1 MTSPD
6 QEAHA
11 SHAEP
16 AVQASPLVSEA
27 EYGNGGTE
35 DSALE
40 RETMR
45 KVGWRLMP
53 YVFGLFFVS
62 IVDRG
67 NLGFAALSMNRQL
80 HLSGQMFGIGVGL
93 FFLTFAAFMVP
104 TNLAIARFGAR
115 TVLPR
120 IAIVWGATTM
130 LMAFVQGA
138 YSFYALRALLGIA
151 EAGIAPGLLLYLSYW
166 FPSAYRA
173 RNNAIF
179 IYAVPASYMLT
190 AIISGWILELN
201 GVYGV
206 PGWKWLFLLEGL
218 PAIVLGVAGL
228 RILTSSPAQA
238 RWLSDAQRR
247 WLQNRLERDA
257 VLSVAA
263 RKAVQSATL
272 REVVMHPLVL
282 LLSAINTGIFAGLA
296 TLSTWLPQIVHS
308 FGWSP
313 HLLGPVVAIPPAAG
327 VVGLFF
333 VSRRSDRRG
342 ERIKHLNAMLLLAVA
357 GYALVAF
364 SPMPASIL
372 IGFCLANIGVYSA
385 MAVFWAIPQT
395 YLPRNMAAAGIGT
408 ISAAGSV
415 AGFAV
420 TILIGHVQDATH
432 SLTSCFSIVIVVLLI
447 ASGVL
452 TLIGK
457 RLRQVPPHD
466 GEAVLA
472 PH

>member
-1 MTSPD
+1 
-6 QEAHA
+6 
-11 SHAEP
+11 
-16 AVQASPLVSEA
+16 
-27 EYGNGGTE
+27 
-35 DSALE
+35 
-40 RETMR
+40 
-45 KVGWRLMP
+45 
-53 YVFGLFFVS
+53 
-62 IVDRG
+62 
-67 NLGFAALSMNRQL
+67 
-80 HLSGQMFGIGVGL
+80 
-93 FFLTFAAFMVP
+93 
-104 TNLAIARFGAR
+104 
-115 TVLPR
+115 
-120 IAIVWGATTM
+120 
-130 LMAFVQGA
+130 
-138 YSFYALRALLGIA
+138 
-151 EAGIAPGLLLYLSYW
+151 
-166 FPSAYRA
+166 
-173 RNNAIF
+173 
-179 IYAVPASYMLT
+179 
-190 AIISGWILELN
+190 
-201 GVYGV
+201 
-206 PGWKWLFLLEGL
+206 
-218 PAIVLGVAGL
+218 
-228 RILTSSPAQA
+228 
-238 RWLSDAQRR
+238 
-247 WLQNRLERDA
+247 
-257 VLSVAA
+257 
-263 RKAVQSATL
+263 
-272 REVVMHPLVL
+272 MHPLVL